1 MTRVQGTK
9 TGGPWGQHVLADGAI
24 AQRNVGYVDPD
35 GDDATAAIG
44 TSRAFRTIQG
54 FIDAVPQGTDAASAR
69 NVFVAQI
76 SPADYDEDLAIDIS
90 RRRIVLTG
98 PGPWGLGTFDG
109 VDWSPSG
116 TRRNI
121 VVTGSDANIDG
132 IRPGLV
138 ITNNLP
144 LSEAMTT
151 HESYLTRPRISGKI
165 DLTGVGPIGSIE
177 LALTCEIFGEPL
189 GISIDAGLAVIQS
202 YIYHSRMR
210 GALVGPNWNFQVAHW
225 SRFDGLITV
234 TGFSLIESC
243 RVNAGITTST
253 PPSGVGIIPYGLV
266 NTYFA
271 GTFTGPA
278 GSAEMDGYSNFFFK
292 ANGAVLAGGAT
303 KVILDDLVP

>member
-1 MTRVQGTK
+1 MHTP
-9 TGGPWGQHVLADGAI
+9 GGDGSI
-24 AQRNVGYVDPD
+24 AQRNVGYVDPA
-35 GDDATAAIG
+35 GDDATGAIG

-54 FIDAVPQGTDAASAR
+54 FIDAVPQGTDSASQR

-76 SPADYDEDLAIDIS
+76 SPADYDEDLAIDITGK
-90 RRRIVLTG
+90 RIILTG
-98 PGPWGLGTFDG
+98 PGPWGLGTFG
-109 VDWSPSG
+109 AADWRPSG

-121 VVTGSDANIDG
+121 VVTGTAGGPIDG

-151 HESYLTRPRISGKI
+151 HEAYLTRPRISGQI
-165 DLTGVGPIGSIE
+165 DLTGAAGMGSIE
-177 LALTCEIFGEPL
+177 LGLVCEIFGEPL
-189 GISIDAGLAVIQS
+189 GVSIDAGLAIIQS

-210 GALVGPNWNFQVAHW
+210 GAVTGPNWNLQVTQRT
-225 SRFDGLITV
+225 RFDGLITV
-234 TGFSLIESC
+234 TGFSLIESS
-243 RVNAGITTST
+243 RINAGLTTST
-253 PPSGVGIIPYGLV
+253 PPSGVGLIPYGLV
-266 NTYFA
+266 NSYFA

-292 ANGAVLAGGAT
+292 ANGAALAGGAT